1 MEGGKGGVLYPWTMV
16 RPTVDSYSRTDYEMA
31 TAPLELWGWKLAMGK
46 VDGGGNN
53 GMGKM
58 DSGGTFTVARLGKE
72 EMGEV
77 GRGGGKS
84 NVDEI
89 RKRGM

>member
-58 DSGGTFTVARLGKE
+58 DSGGHIYRCATWKR
-72 EMGEV
+72 GEV
-77 GRGGGKS
+77 GGREGRRQ
-84 NVDEI
+84 I
-89 RKRGM
+89 